1 MTPRY
6 PFSVPP
12 QGSDTLCSRFLAWV
26 PDFQG
31 FIVGAGDESAI
42 GEQGDAVYPVSVSPQ
57 GSDTLCCRFHAWV
70 PDFQGFIVV
79 GAGDESAIG
88 EQGDAA
94 YPSVCPRRVATH
106 CAPGAMLGF
115 QIFRV

>member
-1 MTPRY
+1 MSNLARILSRDQALVRIDVFIRVPDFQGVIGGAGDESAIGEQSDAAY
-6 PFSVPP
+6 PASVPP

-31 FIVGAGDESAI
+31 SI
-42 GEQGDAVYPVSVSPQ
+42 
-57 GSDTLCCRFHAWV
+57 H
-70 PDFQGFIVV
+70 

-94 YPSVCPRRVATH
+94 YVSVP
-106 CAPGAMLGF
+106 L
-115 QIFRV
+115 